1 MVPVHAFT
9 RTRGTRNE
17 MPIGIDLSGRWMFVY
32 VVTGDQLDDFH
43 RFLQHHAGLLAAVP
57 AWTVRIVFPSHLPWL
72 GEQYQEHAREELAK
86 PWPQLIERLKWY
98 FQQRR
103 AHTLGAASIDDQ
115 ERYDEEHFCFR
126 ATRYQVLYQ
135 RWLSEGDS
143 ALEAVSSTATAD
155 AINSGAGRIE
165 THVLPFSYR
174 HLSPLVAA
182 TRPTMKGAEEGE
194 DSPTRP
200 RPLFSSSIMLTETG
214 ADSACIGR
222 A

>member
-1 MVPVHAFT
+1 MPT
-9 RTRGTRNE
+9 PRTNGPRR
-17 MPIGIDLSGRWMFVY
+17 SR
-32 VVTGDQLDDFH
+32 
-43 RFLQHHAGLLAAVP
+43 
-57 AWTVRIVFPSHLPWL
+57 
-72 GEQYQEHAREELAK
+72 EQYQEHARQELAK

-103 AHTLGAASIDDQ
+103 THTPGAASIDDRK
-115 ERYDEEHFCFR
+115 RYDEEHLCFR

-143 ALEAVSSTATAD
+143 ALEVLSSTATAS
-155 AINSGAGRIE
+155 AIKSGAGRIE

-182 TRPTMKGAEEGE
+182 TRPTMKGAEESE
-194 DSPTRP
+194 DSPTLP
-200 RPLFSSSIMLTETG
+200 RPPFSSSIMLTETG
-214 ADSACIGR
+214 ADSACIGS